1 MKPLTS
7 RQSEVLASI
16 RNYIEQ
22 YGFPPTIAE
31 LTTLLG
37 IRSPNAVRDHL
48 RTLAR
53 KGVLE
58 LTPAASRGIRLLT
71 TEKSADTTRLP
82 IVGRVAA
89 GSPVLASQHI
99 EMHYRIDTSLFRP
112 RADYLLR
119 VHGTSMQNAGILDGD
134 LLAVHQTAHAENG
147 QIIVARIDDEVT
159 VKRFKR
165 TNHQVQLLPEN
176 DDFEP
181 MEIDLHYQQLVIEG
195 LCVGV
200 VRPEIN

>member
-1 MKPLTS
+1 MENLTS

-16 RNYIEQ
+16 RNYIERH
-22 YGFPPTIAE
+22 GFPPTIAE

-53 KGVLE
+53 KGVIA

-71 TEKSADTTRLP
+71 APNNASADLP

-89 GSPVLASQHI
+89 GSPILAEQHI
-99 EMHYRIDTSLFRP
+99 EAHHQIDATLFQP
-112 RADYLLR
+112 RANYLLR

-134 LLAVHQTAHAENG
+134 LLAVHQTQQAENG
-147 QIIVARIDDEVT
+147 QIIVARIDNEVT

-165 TNHQVQLLPEN
+165 TDYLVHLLPEN
-176 DDFEP
+176 DDFDP
-181 MEIDLHYQQLVIEG
+181 IEIDLRHEQLTIEG
-195 LCVGV
+195 LGVGV
-200 VRPEIN
+200 VRSQIN

>member
-1 MKPLTS
+1 MKALTS
-7 RQSEVLASI
+7 RQTEVLTSI
-16 RNYIEQ
+16 RDYIDQ
-22 YGFPPTIAE
+22 HGFPPTIAE
-31 LTTLLG
+31 LTALLG

-53 KGVLE
+53 KGVIE

-71 TEKSADTTRLP
+71 AEENNASTRLP

-89 GSPVLASQHI
+89 GSPILAAQHI
-99 EMHYRIDTSLFRP
+99 ETHYQIDTALFKP
-112 RADYLLR
+112 RADFLLR

-134 LLAVHQTAHAENG
+134 LLAVHQTEHAENG

-165 TNHQVQLLPEN
+165 TNYLVRLLPEN
-176 DDFEP
+176 DDFDPIEV
-181 MEIDLHYQQLVIEG
+181 DLRHEQLAVEG
-195 LCVGV
+195 TAVGV
-200 VRPEIN
+200 VRPEIH